1 MKSVYP
7 GNPFMICFASILLV
21 VLACGNPPE
30 EWSEESG
37 RVQTV
42 ADVRLVQSEEG
53 IRDWMLTGDSAV
65 YREEDSLL
73 TIIDVNIVFYEND
86 IPESFLRSDSGS
98 SDLVDGRT
106 VLWGNVFAE
115 NTEGRTLTTDLLNW
129 SDSMGTFQTDCL
141 VTFMIPESTGTTTL
155 QGRGVVFDTGLS
167 ALGDITVQE
176 SFTAVTTGEV
186 PLDR

>member
-1 MKSVYP
+1 MKPRCPVRIILAFLASV
-7 GNPFMICFASILLV
+7 LLV
-21 VLACGNPPE
+21 VSSCGKQPG

-42 ADVRLVQSEEG
+42 EGVRLVQSDGG

-65 YREEDSLL
+65 YREDDSLL
-73 TIIDVNIVFYEND
+73 TIIDVNIIFYEND
-86 IPESFLRSDSGS
+86 IPESFLRSDTGS
-98 SDLVDGRT
+98 SDLVGGTT

-167 ALGDITVQE
+167 AVGDITVLD